1 LVRQGEVYDY
11 AIGTSRYRLL
21 VVSADGHNEVRT
33 PWVVP
38 IRHGTL
44 DAPPYL
50 VALLDADP
58 LGGSADIE
66 RLDRAAVTGEP
77 ICLVTGATMQRV
89 REAIT
94 TLFAA

>member
-1 LVRQGEVYDY
+1 VRQGEVYDH
-11 AIGTSRYRLL
+11 AIGASRYRLL
-21 VVSADGHNEVRT
+21 VVSADAHNRVRT

-58 LGGSADIE
+58 FGGSADID
-66 RLDRAAVTGEP
+66 RLDRVPVTGEA
-77 ICLVTGATMQRV
+77 IGILTGATVQRV
-89 REAIT
+89 REAIG